1 MDTTNLLPKNFNSI
15 HILACLLRNNL
26 FRIES
31 IGSTIRLDNTVFYV
45 EIFFFLNLS
54 LCLKRT
60 VYQLQICTYISKYL
74 VTFNDAVKNTQQFK
88 HLVPVVGNRFAD
100 FFNKI
105 ILLINIS

>member
-26 FRIES
+26 FRFKLRVLALLSDLI
-31 IGSTIRLDNTVFYV
+31 TQCR
-45 EIFFFLNLS
+45 IFFFLNLS

-60 VYQLQICTYISKYL
+60 VYQLQICKYISKYL